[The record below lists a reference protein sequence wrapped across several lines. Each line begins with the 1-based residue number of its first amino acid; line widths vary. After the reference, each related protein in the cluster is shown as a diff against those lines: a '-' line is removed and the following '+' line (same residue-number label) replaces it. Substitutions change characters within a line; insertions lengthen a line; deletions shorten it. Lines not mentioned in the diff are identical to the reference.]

1 VATLPYIPEDSL
13 ALSFG
18 GSRSFKA
25 ITLEQVR
32 RFVDTAGLP
41 MKPVS
46 DVMRETADRT
56 RDEWLKLAEKDLLP
70 AQMAGAI
77 DMQIKSV
84 VLE

>member
-1 VATLPYIPEDSL
+1 M